1 MNDETAIISKPAD
14 TPVTAVTKTE
24 TTTQGPVLPDS
35 QIGSVSVRAWIA
47 LLVALTI
54 CVMSVMG
61 KEVIEPL
68 YGLGYLAFGF
78 FFGQAKSQK
87 TV

>member
-1 MNDETAIISKPAD
+1 MNDETAIINKTEPS
-14 TPVTAVTKTE
+14 TAITKTE
-24 TTTQGPVLPDS
+24 TTIQGPVLPDS

-47 LLVALTI
+47 LLVAVTI
-54 CVMSVMG
+54 CIMSVIG

-78 FFGQAKSQK
+78 FFGQAKTNK
-87 TV
+87 NP